1 MVSKIVVLIGESP
14 NSWEEATTNLIKEA
28 QTSLH
33 GITRIRVQEFD
44 VRMKDNGEIGTFR
57 VKADVAFRVEKKC

>member
-28 QTSLH
+28 QGSLH
-33 GITRIRVQEFD
+33 GITRIRVVEFD
-44 VRMKDNGEIGTFR
+44 VKMKEDGEIGVFR
-57 VKADVAFRVEKKC
+57 VKADVAFKIEKKK